1 MMQFN
6 VLEDEE
12 QSGTTSD
19 LPVTSWEDCVCV
31 CVGVGGGGAELDT
44 ICLGFGKNVFCRRAN
59 SIQFNAVNI
68 WQ

>member
-31 CVGVGGGGAELDT
+31 CVLGGGLWSLMLFV
-44 ICLGFGKNVFCRRAN
+44 LGLGKMCFVEEQIP
-59 SIQFNAVNI
+59 SSLML
-68 WQ
+68 

>member
-19 LPVTSWEDCVCV
+19 LPVTSWEDSVCV
-31 CVGVGGGGAELDT
+31 LGGWGVAELDA
-44 ICLGFGKNVFCRRAN
+44 ICLGFGKNVFCRRVN
-59 SIQFNAVNI
+59 SVQFNAVNT